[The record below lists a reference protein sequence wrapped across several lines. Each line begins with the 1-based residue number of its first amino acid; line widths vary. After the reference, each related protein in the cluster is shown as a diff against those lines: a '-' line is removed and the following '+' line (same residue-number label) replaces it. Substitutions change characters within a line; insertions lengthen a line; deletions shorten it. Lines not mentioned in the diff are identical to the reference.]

1 MKPLN
6 QIIEELMKC
15 IELDFI
21 TAQQAKA
28 STETTNGLMNTRLT
42 PLPDAKSGLL
52 QKYQGSY
59 KTHIVQ
65 K

>member
-28 STETTNGLMNTRLT
+28 FTETTNGLSQHKLK
-42 PLPDAKSGLL
+42 PLPEEINGLL
-52 QKYQGSY
+52 QK
-59 KTHIVQ
+59 
-65 K
+65 

>member
-6 QIIEELMKC
+6 QIIEELIKC

-28 STETTNGLMNTRLT
+28 FTETTNGSMNTKLQL
-42 PLPDAKSGLL
+42 LPEKTSG
-52 QKYQGSY
+52 
-59 KTHIVQ
+59 
-65 K
+65 